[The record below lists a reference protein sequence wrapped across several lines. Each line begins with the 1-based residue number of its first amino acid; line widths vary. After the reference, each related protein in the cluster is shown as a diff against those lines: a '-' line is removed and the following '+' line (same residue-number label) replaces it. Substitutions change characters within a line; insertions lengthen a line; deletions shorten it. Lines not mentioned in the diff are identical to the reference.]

1 MCEGAGLCKRQVA
14 PQTLLSMAK
23 RLFEAERASLTVT
36 FGPEGQGYIARFDF
50 PGRVSVFCEASGE
63 LLAQS
68 KLRLPAV
75 LARSCPSEHTTCSA
89 ITSP

>member
-1 MCEGAGLCKRQVA
+1 MSARRWACARVPVYA
-14 PQTLLSMAK
+14 SDRWPPQTLLSMAK

-75 LARSCPSEHTTCSA
+75 LAKVVPK
-89 ITSP
+89 